1 MMTDPIASSVSSS
14 ASAPARAFDAIIIG
28 TGQAAPAL
36 ANRLTMS
43 GMSVAIIE
51 RGLVGGTCVN
61 AGCTPTKA
69 MVASAHVA
77 HLVARSAEYGIVLP
91 GPGPSSI
98 DMPALKARVDAIVQ
112 ADRSGLERWLTEMRA
127 CTFIRGHARFESAHE
142 IRVGD
147 RLITAKKIFINVGGR
162 ALIPDIPGL
171 SSVSYLTNSDM
182 VALDAVPRHLIVV
195 GGSYVGLEFAQ
206 MFRRFGAKVTIIE
219 RGERLISREDE
230 EVSAQIKT
238 ILENE
243 DIEVR
248 LAAECIRLGAHPEGV
263 AVGIG
268 CTVGEP
274 EIAGSHV
281 LIAVGRRPNT
291 DDLGLDK
298 AGVAV
303 NAEGYIT
310 VDDRL
315 RTSVDGIWALG
326 DCNGRGAF
334 THTSYNDFEIVAAN
348 LLEGATRSVAD
359 RIPAYALYIDPPL
372 GRVGMTL
379 AQAQKAGRK
388 VWIGMRPMSHVARAV
403 EKGETQGSMR
413 VVVDAETRKILG
425 AAILG
430 PGGDEAIHMILS
442 AMAAGTPY
450 TQLAGTMGIHPTV
463 SELIPTILGELSA
476 PD

>member
-1 MMTDPIASSVSSS
+1 MTDSISAPVSSS
-14 ASAPARAFDAIIIG
+14 ASSPPRVFDAIIIG

-36 ANRLTMS
+36 ANRLTAS
-43 GMSVAIIE
+43 GMKIAIIE

-77 HLVARSAEYGIVLP
+77 HLAARSAEYGVVLS
-91 GPGPSSI
+91 GPPRT
-98 DMPALKARVDAIVQ
+98 DMQAVKARVDAIVQ
-112 ADRSGLERWLTEMRA
+112 ADRSGLERWLTEMRS
-127 CTFIRGHARFESAHE
+127 CTLFRGHARFESAHE

-147 RLITAKKIFINVGGR
+147 RLITAKKIFVNVGGR

-171 SSVSYLTNSDM
+171 SDVSYLTNSDM
-182 VALDAVPRHLIVV
+182 VALDAVPHHLIVI

-206 MFRRFGAKVTIIE
+206 MFRRFGAKVTIVE
-219 RGERLISREDE
+219 KGGRLVSREDE

-243 DIEVR
+243 GIEVR
-248 LAAECIRLGAHPEGV
+248 LGAECIRVHAHSEGV
-263 AVGIG
+263 SVGVD
-268 CTVGEP
+268 CTAGEP
-274 EIAGSHV
+274 EIVGSHV
-281 LIAVGRRPNT
+281 LVAVGRRPNT

-298 AGVAV
+298 AGVTVDA
-303 NAEGYIT
+303 AGYIT
-310 VDDRL
+310 VDDQL
-315 RTSVDGIWALG
+315 HTSVDGIWALG

-334 THTSYNDFEIVAAN
+334 THTAYNDFEIVAAN
-348 LLEGATRSVAD
+348 LLEGAARSVAD
-359 RIPAYALYIDPPL
+359 RIPVYALYIDPPL

-388 VWIGMRPMSHVARAV
+388 VWIGMRPMTHVARAV

-413 VVVDAETRKILG
+413 VVVDAQTNQILG

-430 PGGDEAIHMILS
+430 PGGDEAVHMIL
-442 AMAAGTPY
+442 ATMAAHAPY
-450 TQLAGTMGIHPTV
+450 TQLAATMGIHPTV
-463 SELIPTILGELSA
+463 SELIPTILGELSE